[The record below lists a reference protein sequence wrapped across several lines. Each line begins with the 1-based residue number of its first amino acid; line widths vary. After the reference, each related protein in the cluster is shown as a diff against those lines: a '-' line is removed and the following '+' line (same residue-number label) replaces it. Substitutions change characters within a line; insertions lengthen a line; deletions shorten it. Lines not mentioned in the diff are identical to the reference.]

1 LFADVFTAQKTRVK
15 NLTIFFFFLC
25 TWLTMAGGGNA
36 DIPGANH
43 YYVDYKNRSPSMYK
57 NSFNGLAFVEEPLTY
72 LGKTINGTERGTERR
87 SGGRSGGKSP
97 AKYDARGLSYDRI
110 KKASAMKRQMNTK
123 ARLKDTKDQKDKNHT
138 KDTKDTNDTNDTKD
152 RKEVGD
158 PLPLLLTRST
168 LEQQSWFKHG
178 SSPVLHHGRSL
189 KSSTHGST
197 NMKKAIREKKRLQI
211 DTVKLGN
218 VFFNSSPEKLKP
230 NGWEKRLDS

>member
-1 LFADVFTAQKTRVK
+1 MT
-15 NLTIFFFFLC
+15 
-25 TWLTMAGGGNA
+25 GGGNA

-72 LGKTINGTERGTERR
+72 LGKTINGTERG
-87 SGGRSGGKSP
+87 SGGGSGGKSP

-123 ARLKDTKDQKDKNHT
+123 ARLKDQKDKKDTKDKKDKNHT
-138 KDTKDTNDTNDTKD
+138 NDTNDTNDT
-152 RKEVGD
+152 KEVGD

-189 KSSTHGST
+189 QSSTHSST